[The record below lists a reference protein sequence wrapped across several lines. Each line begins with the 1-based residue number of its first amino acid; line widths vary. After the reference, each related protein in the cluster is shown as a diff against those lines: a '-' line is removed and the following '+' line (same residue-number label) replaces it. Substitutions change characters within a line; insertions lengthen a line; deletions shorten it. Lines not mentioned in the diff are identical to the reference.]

1 MTADRRKGLRSL
13 EGRLVHLSLVDGS
26 RLDEVTLVSARTD
39 TLWIFTNGEDVF
51 VRVDSVV
58 DAWEAQSSRSAA

>member
-1 MTADRRKGLRSL
+1 
-13 EGRLVHLSLVDGS
+13 
-26 RLDEVTLVSARTD
+26 VTLVSARTD

>member
-1 MTADRRKGLRSL
+1 M
-13 EGRLVHLSLVDGS
+13 
-26 RLDEVTLVSARTD
+26 SARNG

-58 DAWEAQSSRSAA
+58 DAWGAQLSRSAA